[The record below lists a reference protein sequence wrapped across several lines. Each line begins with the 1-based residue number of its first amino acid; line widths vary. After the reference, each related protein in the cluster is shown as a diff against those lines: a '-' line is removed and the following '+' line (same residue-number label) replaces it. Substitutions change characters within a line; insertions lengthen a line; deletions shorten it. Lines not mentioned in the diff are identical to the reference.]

1 MTIEDTTYGSFLI
14 IEFLCGFFITFYYYS
29 LLVDFRSIKEGAATV
44 AGIALIYG
52 GVQVAFPKYPAGKI
66 LLAIVNFSSI

>member
-1 MTIEDTTYGSFLI
+1 MFLFKIAIDEHKTDMTIEDTTYGSFLI

-52 GVQVAFPKYPAGKI
+52 GV
-66 LLAIVNFSSI
+66 